1 MSNEKDK
8 ARDQEKE
15 SELKKLDEW
24 QGEEETS
31 SELDQ
36 NILAMAEQHLKQKE
50 SKAGGGSWWHRLRV
64 PVSVA
69 AGLLVTLG
77 VARLM
82 VNLSGEDMNSRAQV
96 ASSKPF
102 EERYAIERDAE
113 MAYLEQA
120 RQKEEQAKGQAM
132 RESKQRMVAAP
143 AAPQEPV
150 LEMEPPKVSE
160 ITSDSVTSSE
170 TIVVTGSRVRT
181 EESDSADP
189 VTIVEEDKQNAAFE
203 DTGVLDEAVL
213 GYPLPEVWLEE
224 IEQALDAG
232 DEITALDEW
241 GQFQRTYPE
250 FEVDE
255 KLLKRIK
262 TLQKLR
268 ENPLGSVD
276 L

>member
-113 MAYLEQA
+113 MAFLEQA
-120 RQKEEQAKGQAM
+120 RQKEEQAKAQAM

-160 ITSDSVTSSE
+160 MTSDSVTSSE

-181 EESDSADP
+181 EESESADP

-268 ENPLGSVD
+268 ENP
-276 L
+276 

>member
-1 MSNEKDK
+1 MSNEKDNV
-8 ARDQEKE
+8 RDQEKE

-50 SKAGGGSWWHRLRV
+50 SRAGGGSWWHRLRV

-82 VNLSGEDMNSRAQV
+82 VNLSGEDMNNMAQV
-96 ASSKPF
+96 VSSKPL
-102 EERYAIERDAE
+102 EERYAIEMDAE
-113 MAYLEQA
+113 IAHLERA
-120 RQKEEQAKGQAM
+120 RQKEEQAKTQAM

-143 AAPQEPV
+143 TPLQEPR
-150 LEMEPPKVSE
+150 LELQSE
-160 ITSDSVTSSE
+160 RELAKREEAESDSISSSE
-170 TIVVTGSRVRT
+170 TIVVTGSRLKA
-181 EESDSADP
+181 EESESAEP
-189 VTIVEEDKQNAAFE
+189 VTTIVAEGNQTAGFDEH
-203 DTGVLDEAVL
+203 GVLDEAVL

-224 IEQALDAG
+224 IEQALDSG

-255 KLLKRIK
+255 NLLKRIK

-268 ENPLGSVD
+268 ENP
-276 L
+276 

>member
-1 MSNEKDK
+1 MSKDK
-8 ARDQEKE
+8 D
-15 SELKKLDEW
+15 LDKLQQW

-50 SKAGGGSWWHRLRV
+50 SKAAGGSWWHRLRV

-82 VNLSGEDMNSRAQV
+82 VNLSGEDMNNRAQV
-96 ASSKPF
+96 VSSKPL
-102 EERYAIERDAE
+102 EERYAIEMDAE
-113 MAYLEQA
+113 MAYLERA
-120 RQKEEQAKGQAM
+120 RQKEEQAKAQAM
-132 RESKQRMVAAP
+132 HESKKRMLAAP
-143 AAPQEPV
+143 AAPQEPL
-150 LEMEPPKVSE
+150 LEREPPKVSDMAE
-160 ITSDSVTSSE
+160 ES
-170 TIVVTGSRVRT
+170 IVVTGSRIRAEDLEGAEPVTVVT
-181 EESDSADP
+181 EENNQTAGFDDH
-189 VTIVEEDKQNAAFE
+189 
-203 DTGVLDEAVL
+203 GVLDEAVL

-241 GQFQRTYPE
+241 EQFQRTYPE

-268 ENPLGSVD
+268 ENP
-276 L
+276 

>member
-15 SELKKLDEW
+15 SELKKLDDW

-82 VNLSGEDMNSRAQV
+82 VTLSGEDMNNMAQV
-96 ASSKPF
+96 ASSKPL
-102 EERYAIERDAE
+102 EERYAIEMDAE
-113 MAYLEQA
+113 MAYIESA
-120 RQKEEQAKGQAM
+120 RQKEEQARTEAK
-132 RESKQRMVAAP
+132 RENKQRMLAAP
-143 AAPQEPV
+143 ATPQEPI
-150 LEMEPPKVSE
+150 LEMEPPRVSE
-160 ITSDSVTSSE
+160 MASDSISSSE
-170 TIVVTGSRVRT
+170 RIVVTGSRIRA
-181 EESDSADP
+181 EELESAEP
-189 VTIVEEDKQNAAFE
+189 VTTA
-203 DTGVLDEAVL
+203 DTESNQTAGFDEHGVLDEAVL

-224 IEQALDAG
+224 IEQALEQG

-268 ENPLGSVD
+268 ENP
-276 L
+276 

>member
-1 MSNEKDK
+1 MSKDK
-8 ARDQEKE
+8 D
-15 SELKKLDEW
+15 LDKLQQW

-50 SKAGGGSWWHRLRV
+50 SKAAGGSWWHRLRV

-82 VNLSGEDMNSRAQV
+82 VNLSGEDMNSMAQV
-96 ASSKPF
+96 ASS
-102 EERYAIERDAE
+102 EQMEQRYVIDMEAD
-113 MAYLEQA
+113 LA
-120 RQKEEQAKGQAM
+120 RQEAMSKREAETRARLAEQKMMAP
-132 RESKQRMVAAP
+132 P
-143 AAPQEPV
+143 AAPQEPL
-150 LEMEPPKVSE
+150 LEREPPKVSDMAE
-160 ITSDSVTSSE
+160 ES
-170 TIVVTGSRVRT
+170 IVVTGSRIRSVDLEGAEPVTVVT
-181 EESDSADP
+181 EESNQTSGFD
-189 VTIVEEDKQNAAFE
+189 EH
-203 DTGVLDEAVL
+203 GVLDEAVL

-224 IEQALDAG
+224 IEQALEEG

-268 ENPLGSVD
+268 ENP
-276 L
+276 

>member
-1 MSNEKDK
+1 MSKDK
-8 ARDQEKE
+8 D
-15 SELKKLDEW
+15 LDKLQQW
-24 QGEEETS
+24 QGGEETS

-50 SKAGGGSWWHRLRV
+50 SKAAGGSWWHRLRV
-64 PVSVA
+64 PVSLA

-82 VNLSGEDMNSRAQV
+82 VNLSGEDMNNRAQV
-96 ASSKPF
+96 VSSKPL
-102 EERYAIERDAE
+102 EERYAIEMDAE
-113 MAYLEQA
+113 MAYLEKA
-120 RQKEEQAKGQAM
+120 RQKEEQAKAQAM
-132 RESKQRMVAAP
+132 RESKQRMLAPP

-150 LEMEPPKVSE
+150 LEPPLVSE
-160 ITSDSVTSSE
+160 VASDSIASSE
-170 TIVVTGSRVRT
+170 TIVVTGSRIKA
-181 EESDSADP
+181 EESESAEP
-189 VTIVEEDKQNAAFE
+189 VTTIVAEGNQTAGFD
-203 DTGVLDEAVL
+203 DHGVLDEAVL

-241 GQFQRTYPE
+241 EQFQRTYPE

-268 ENPLGSVD
+268 ENP
-276 L
+276 